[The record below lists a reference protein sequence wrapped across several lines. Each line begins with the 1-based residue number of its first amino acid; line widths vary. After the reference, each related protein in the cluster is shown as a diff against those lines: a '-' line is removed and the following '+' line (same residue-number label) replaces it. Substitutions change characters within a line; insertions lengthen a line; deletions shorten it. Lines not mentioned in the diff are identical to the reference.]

1 MNFGGKYMN
10 DELLQVKVAVID
22 NIAAITSKMIE
33 TTSDQELSERMK
45 MLADAILQP
54 AEDNV
59 YEFILADEEKEEFGQ
74 FIESL
79 SQYWMEIEAKP
90 EIEEKM
96 FGLMISIIAHTDT
109 KEYHL
114 ESKSLAG
121 TNLAGELFNI
131 AQKKMPA
138 KV

>member
-1 MNFGGKYMN
+1 MN

-22 NIAAITSKMIE
+22 NIAAITSEVIE
-33 TTSDQELSERMK
+33 TTSEKELPERMK
-45 MLADAILQP
+45 ILADAILQP
-54 AEDNV
+54 NDDNL
-59 YEFILADEEKEEFGQ
+59 YEFILKDEEKEEFGQ

-79 SQYWMEIEAKP
+79 SQYWIEIEAKP

-109 KEYHL
+109 MEYHL
-114 ESKSLAG
+114 ESKSAAG
-121 TNLAGELFNI
+121 TNLAGELFSI
-131 AQKKMPA
+131 AHKKMPA